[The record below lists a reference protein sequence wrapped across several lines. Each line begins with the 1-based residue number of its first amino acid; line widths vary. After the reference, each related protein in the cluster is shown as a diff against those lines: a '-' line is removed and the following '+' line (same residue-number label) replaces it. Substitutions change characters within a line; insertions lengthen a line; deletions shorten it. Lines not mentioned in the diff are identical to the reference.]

1 MKFED
6 SILQTI
12 TEKLKLRRMRFKV
25 DPAISNLEDF
35 DGNTSYEGYIL
46 NENEGVLNILVVD
59 PNNQVRQTAVFAKGL
74 NVLSN
79 NLNEFKRNLIRLIL
93 NKVPEQVLQ
102 QIQNS
107 STFDEVELL
116 AKQNGGTDD
125 DIKNAYR
132 SFNTESALNE
142 QGPLGK
148 AAQKA
153 TDTLASVASKI
164 PGAKSGGLVRRTLGK
179 AADIGKDVAFG
190 KDAKT
195 IGQKVAGAYNIMG
208 RIGKTLQKTKTG
220 GFDFKKRSS
229 MFHKDR
235 PRTGQQ
241 FSIEY
246 DKEGAKH
253 VITGSVLGD
262 KQSGD
267 ESYVQLKNVR
277 VNPPFEDYEKVNSIL
292 VKFGLGSPSANFFVY
307 DDQNKL
313 KDQFSAKLQ
322 YDNATKS
329 WEAKESDRVVQIK
342 DDQKADSADQG
353 KAGSFQYG
361 GKYYTPLSTEPVKI
375 DGKDFIPA
383 RLTDQPTQNPVLI
396 DVKKV
401 QA

>member
-1 MKFED
+1 
-6 SILQTI
+6 
-12 TEKLKLRRMRFKV
+12 
-25 DPAISNLEDF
+25 
-35 DGNTSYEGYIL
+35 
-46 NENEGVLNILVVD
+46 
-59 PNNQVRQTAVFAKGL
+59 
-74 NVLSN
+74 
-79 NLNEFKRNLIRLIL
+79 
-93 NKVPEQVLQ
+93 
-102 QIQNS
+102 
-107 STFDEVELL
+107 
-116 AKQNGGTDD
+116 
-125 DIKNAYR
+125 
-132 SFNTESALNE
+132 
-142 QGPLGK
+142 
-148 AAQKA
+148 
-153 TDTLASVASKI
+153 
-164 PGAKSGGLVRRTLGK
+164 
-179 AADIGKDVAFG
+179 
-190 KDAKT
+190 
-195 IGQKVAGAYNIMG
+195 
-208 RIGKTLQKTKTG
+208 
-220 GFDFKKRSS
+220 